1 MAVDMAF
8 SLPAVLAIAGSDSS
22 GGAGIEADLKT
33 IGALG
38 LYGECAITAVTAQN
52 TVGVR
57 HVHPVPPDVI
67 EEQAD
72 AVFED
77 IPPQATKIGMVG
89 SAAAVRAIARVLAR
103 HYAEHVVLDPVMVAT
118 SGASLS
124 GTEAVHALVGE
135 LFPLAEVVTPNIPEA
150 EVLSGVRIGDAAD
163 PHRAMEQA
171 AAAIAALTGGAVL
184 VKGGHAAG
192 HADDLLRRA
201 DGACVWIEGERVATS
216 NSHGTGCTLSSAI
229 ACGLAL
235 GRDVERSVRDAKAY
249 LTGALA
255 AGLDLGQGSGPV
267 DHFWR
272 WR

>member
-38 LYGECAITAVTAQN
+38 LYGECAITSVTAQN

-57 HVHPVPPDVI
+57 RVHPVPPDVI
-67 EEQAD
+67 EEQVD

-77 IPPQATKIGMVG
+77 IPPVATKIGMVG
-89 SAAAVRAIARVLAR
+89 SAAAARAIARVLAR
-103 HYAEHVVLDPVMVAT
+103 HHAEHVVLDPVMVAT

-135 LFPLAEVVTPNIPEA
+135 VFPLAEVVTPNIPEA
-150 EVLSGVRIGDAAD
+150 EVLSGMGIRESVD
-163 PHRAMEQA
+163 PRRAMEEA
-171 AAAIAALTGGAVL
+171 ATVIAGLTGGAVL
-184 VKGGHAAG
+184 VKGGHATG
-192 HADDLLRRA
+192 NADDLLRLA
-201 DGACVWIEGERVATS
+201 DGAFVWVEGGRVDNPNT
-216 NSHGTGCTLSSAI
+216 HGTGCTLSSAI
-229 ACGLAL
+229 ACGLARGWEL
-235 GRDVERSVRDAKAY
+235 ERSVREAKAY
-249 LTGALA
+249 LTGGLRARLAL
-255 AGLDLGQGSGPV
+255 GHGSGPL